1 MEEKSP
7 MLRFTVWL
15 PKVFLVG
22 LALLG
27 STFSVAQ
34 NYPDKVVH
42 VITPFPPGGAADVVL
57 RLVTQKLGEA
67 FKSTFIVENR
77 VGAGGAVGT
86 QYVSRA
92 EPDGYTLLITSSS
105 TMSINPHLM
114 AKPLYNPLTS
124 FTPIVLIGSS
134 PNVLVVNAK
143 LPIKSVADLVAAAKA
158 SPGVLNY
165 ASNGSGTLSHLTG
178 ELFKQTTG
186 VDLLHIPYKGA
197 APAVADTAGGQVTAL
212 FAAYASVSP
221 MLKSG
226 RLRPLGVTSLKRLDL
241 APEFPT
247 LAESG
252 LPGFESNQW
261 WGLYGPAGMPAP
273 IVARLNAEVNK
284 ILSSPELRK
293 RFAEEAIDVGG
304 GSPADLSSYLR
315 QDYAKWE
322 KVVKR
327 GNIKSE

>member
-1 MEEKSP
+1 MRLKLLPAKS
-7 MLRFTVWL
+7 LL
-15 PKVFLVG
+15 AG
-22 LALLG
+22 LTLLA
-27 STFSVAQ
+27 STLCAAQ
-34 NYPDKVVH
+34 SYPSKTVH

-114 AKPLYNPLTS
+114 AKPLYNPLTN
-124 FTPIVLIGSS
+124 FTPVALIGSS
-134 PNVLVVNAK
+134 PNVLVVDAK
-143 LPIKSVADLVAAAKA
+143 LPIKSVSDLLTAAKA
-158 SPGVLNY
+158 KPGALNY
-165 ASNGSGTLSHLTG
+165 ASNGSGTLSHMTG

-212 FAAYASVSP
+212 FAAYASVNP

-226 RLRPLGVTSLKRLDL
+226 RLKALGVTSLKRLELTPDV
-241 APEFPT
+241 PT

-261 WGLYGPAGMPAP
+261 WGLYGPADMPPAV
-273 IVARLNAEVNK
+273 VARLNAEVNK
-284 ILSSPELRK
+284 ILSSPDVRK

-304 GSPADLSSYLR
+304 GSPADLANYLK
-315 QDYAKWE
+315 QDHAKWA
-322 KVVKR
+322 KVVKLA
-327 GNIKSE
+327 NIKPE